1 MKVEL
6 WCINKSSQSYV
17 VDGINDFLKR
27 IRHYLNFDIQYWN
40 VSKMKARQDKNQL
53 KKAEATMILSKLKQ
67 GDHLILLDERGKEY
81 SSVEFSKQLE
91 KWKMASYKRI
101 IFVIGGGYGFGQ
113 ELKAKANL
121 SISLSKM
128 TFPHDLVRVIFL
140 EQLYRAC
147 SIEKGEKYHHN

>member
-6 WCINKSSQSYV
+6 WCINKSAQSYV

-40 VSKMKARQDKNQL
+40 VSKMKARQDINQL
-53 KKAEATMILSKLKQ
+53 KKAESTMILSKLKQ
-67 GDHLILLDERGKEY
+67 GDHLILLDEQGKEY

-101 IFVIGGGYGFGQ
+101 IFVIGGGYGFDQ
-113 ELKAKANL
+113 SIKEKANL

-147 SIEKGEKYHHN
+147 TIEKGEKYHHN